1 MGAERELENQSDNFF
16 GAIVDVFFDLNKI
29 VPGPGVDVRAR
40 IAGVVRERHHDIHP
54 RRLVRAL
61 GAEDGL
67 LGRGGRVLGGGHLV

>member
-16 GAIVDVFFDLNKI
+16 GAIGDVFFDLNKI
-29 VPGPGVDVRAR
+29 VRGPGVDVREDCW
-40 IAGVVRERHHDIHP
+40 GVRERHHDIHP

-67 LGRGGRVLGGGHLV
+67 LRRGGRVLGGGNLV